1 MIEYAKFS
9 DITLALDIPSVAGK
23 KMFFQDEV
31 LRYDKWDF
39 KKGLNYLIGIS
50 EVGVLGSYNN
60 QDNVGYIRTL
70 EAENFYESDEG
81 RRYADFL
88 FYSEWVEHIWLTG
101 DHLEF
106 NPPQY
111 YIDWAISKKIDI
123 PWLGYAV
130 DKGFFNL
137 KKQIKT
143 INADE
148 ELHPRTENN
157 YLRLIMTLA
166 NEIEGFNPRE
176 PYTAAQLIIDATDT
190 TIKKATI
197 AGFIK
202 RANEILEKDLMQN
215 PN

>member
-1 MIEYAKFS
+1 MAKYAEIS
-9 DITLALDIPSVAGK
+9 DVTSVLDIPFVGGK

-31 LRYDKWDF
+31 LRYDKWHF

-50 EVGVLGSYNN
+50 EVGVLDSYNN
-60 QDNVGYIRTL
+60 EENVGYIKTL
-70 EAENFYESDEG
+70 EAETFYESDDG
-81 RRYADFL
+81 RWYANFL

-101 DHLEF
+101 DHQEF
-106 NPPQY
+106 NPPKY
-111 YIDWAISKKIDI
+111 YIDWAISKKIDV
-123 PWLGYAV
+123 PWLGYAA

-166 NEIEGFNPRE
+166 NEIEGFNPKE
-176 PYTAAQLIIDATDT
+176 PYVAAQLIIDTTDT
-190 TIKKATI
+190 TIKKNTI
-197 AGFIK
+197 AKYIQH
-202 RANEILEKDLMQN
+202 ANEILEKDRM
-215 PN
+215 

>member
-9 DITLALDIPSVAGK
+9 DITLALDIPPVAGM

-31 LRYDKWDF
+31 LRYDKWYF
-39 KKGLNYLIGIS
+39 KNGLNYLIGIS

-70 EAENFYESDEG
+70 EAETFYESDKG

-123 PWLGYAV
+123 PWLGYAITN
-130 DKGFFNL
+130 GF
-137 KKQIKT
+137 
-143 INADE
+143 INSKPTPASLPSDSDE
-148 ELHPRTENN
+148 PINKRVENN
-157 YLRLIMTLA
+157 YLRLIWTLCYSLP
-166 NEIEGFNPRE
+166 GFDAKAKPNDIAKLIFDNTDFKVDSATVGKYMAKAKSLFESERE
-176 PYTAAQLIIDATDT
+176 
-190 TIKKATI
+190 
-197 AGFIK
+197 
-202 RANEILEKDLMQN
+202 
-215 PN
+215 